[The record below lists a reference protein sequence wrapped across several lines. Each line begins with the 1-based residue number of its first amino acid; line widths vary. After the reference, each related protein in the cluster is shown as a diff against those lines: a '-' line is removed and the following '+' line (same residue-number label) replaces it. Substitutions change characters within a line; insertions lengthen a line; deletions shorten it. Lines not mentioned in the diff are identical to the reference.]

1 LPSLLF
7 AAMHMTGGMPW
18 LAALC
23 VVASCGLLYG
33 TLMLATRSLPFV
45 AAFHVANNLL
55 QDAVLRPGEGSLFA
69 PVFRAGP
76 ADAIE
81 HSLQIWLSMFVLNAA
96 LAALAWR
103 WRTPPPVRG
112 ADYAPATA
120 NPM

>member
-1 LPSLLF
+1 
-7 AAMHMTGGMPW
+7 MPW

-69 PVFRAGP
+69 PVFRGGV
-76 ADAIE
+76 ADATE
-81 HSLQIWLSMFVLNAA
+81 HSPRIWLCMLALNVAVAA
-96 LAALAWR
+96 LVWR
-103 WRTPPPVRG
+103 WRTPPPVP
-112 ADYAPATA
+112 APTVS
-120 NPM
+120 